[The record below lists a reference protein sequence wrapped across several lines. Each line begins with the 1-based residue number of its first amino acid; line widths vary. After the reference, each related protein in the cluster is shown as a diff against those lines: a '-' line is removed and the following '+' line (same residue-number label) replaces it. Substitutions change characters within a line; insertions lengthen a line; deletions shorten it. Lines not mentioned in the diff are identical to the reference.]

1 MKEYSFIQE
10 FSGNCAAGLTGVE
23 TLATRPSIIK
33 PMPVKSLVKQ
43 KPKRINKSVIKKSD
57 TGTKSLVR

>member
-1 MKEYSFIQE
+1 MNTYSFIQE
-10 FSGNCAAGLTGVE
+10 FSGNCSAGLAGVE
-23 TLATRPSIIK
+23 TLATKTLIK
-33 PMPVKSLVKQ
+33 PSYPTNSLIKP